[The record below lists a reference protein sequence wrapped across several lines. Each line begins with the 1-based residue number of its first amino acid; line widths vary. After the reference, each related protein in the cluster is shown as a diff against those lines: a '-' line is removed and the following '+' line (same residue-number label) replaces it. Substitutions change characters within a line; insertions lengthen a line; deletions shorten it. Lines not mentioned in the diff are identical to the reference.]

1 MTFRLNGAPWVAPL
15 AATLLMQAVASGL
28 GQTLPVIAPLLTGAA
43 GLSPESIGPLNAM
56 AAAGTVV
63 FLLFGGALLARLGP
77 VRALQGGT
85 AISAL
90 GLLLAGFGTL
100 PALLLA
106 SLLLGFGYGPT
117 PPAGSRILAATAPPQ
132 HRTLIFSVKQAGAPL
147 GGAIAGLAA
156 APIAAAWGWQA
167 AVLAAV
173 GAALLACLVV
183 QPLRAELDAERE
195 PERAVSLR
203 AILGRGNLLAPFRA
217 MRLDP
222 MLLPLSALGLAYAV
236 AQGCLFAFCVT
247 WLVEARGLGLVAA
260 GGIFAAMQAAGIVA
274 RIALGWLADRTGHAP
289 CNLVV
294 QAFAAALALV
304 AFTLLPPGA
313 PFAWLLSLAAAN
325 GFLSASWNGIV
336 MAEIARLAPADRIAE
351 ATSGSTLLVFCGYIA
366 GPAAFAALVPLTGGF
381 DIPFRLVAAQLALA
395 ALAMAWRLRGTAAGP

>member
-1 MTFRLNGAPWVAPL
+1 MPPWVAPL
-15 AATLLMQAVASGL
+15 GATLLMQAVASGL

-43 GLSPESIGPLNAM
+43 GLRPESIGPLNAVG
-56 AAAGTVV
+56 AAGTVL

-77 VRALQGGT
+77 VRALQAGT
-85 AISAL
+85 AASAF

-100 PALLLA
+100 PALVLA
-106 SLLLGFGYGPT
+106 ALLLGLGYGPT
-117 PPAGSRILAATAPPQ
+117 PPAGSRILAATAPPE

-147 GGAIAGLAA
+147 GGTIAGLAA

-173 GAALLACLVV
+173 AASLLAALAI

-195 PERAVSLR
+195 PSRAVSLR
-203 AILGRGNLLAPFRA
+203 AILGRGNLLAPFAA

-222 MLLPLSALGLAYAV
+222 LLLPLSCLGIAYAV

-260 GGIFAAMQAAGIVA
+260 GTIFAAMQAAGIVA
-274 RIALGWLADRTGHAP
+274 RIALGWLADRTGDAP
-289 CNLVV
+289 RNLVV
-294 QAFAAALALV
+294 QAFCAAAMLV
-304 AFTLLPPGA
+304 ALTLLPAGA
-313 PFAWLLSLAAAN
+313 PFALLLALAAAN

-336 MAEIARLAPADRIAE
+336 MAEVARLAPPDRIAE
-351 ATSGSTLLVFCGYIA
+351 ATSGSTLLVFLGYIA
-366 GPAAFAALVPLTGGF
+366 GPAAFAALVPVFGGW
-381 DIPFRLVAAQLALA
+381 DMPFRLVAAQLALA
-395 ALAMAWRLRGTAAGP
+395 ALGMALLLRRRR